1 MQTTTTTTLAPE
13 QSTLLKRVTQI
24 IAVLAIL
31 VFCAKVAQLLWIGS
45 LTLETDVGSYFSGA
59 QRLRDGLPLYPA
71 DLTFSDGSREH
82 YVYPPLLALIFY
94 PLTSYQLAWWGWA
107 AFSLVCW
114 AAALWLLVRELLR
127 SAFGQQL
134 RLSIWWPV
142 FLAALINFPPVLVHM
157 TWGQL
162 QLPLLLL
169 LTLAWLC
176 LRRERPAAAGVLIG
190 LTIALK
196 LFPLLLLLPLLA
208 QRRWR
213 CVAAAL
219 GTAALVLGLCFAVVG
234 WDQTVFYVTKVL
246 PEVGS
251 QKELYDNYSLSVSM
265 KLWLSATF
273 PRDLVANALRLAFLG
288 LVAVAALRRQRAAD
302 LGLALGVTA
311 LFWVPPVV
319 WAHYFVLAYLPL
331 FDALTRAPRRL
342 LASLI
347 AAYFLIAT
355 ASMIFYV
362 PDQLVL
368 FVHPLPV
375 LGALLLLGVQVWLAF
390 RIPTGVLAKST
401 TPQDSH

>member
-1 MQTTTTTTLAPE
+1 MQATNTTSVAPA
-13 QSTLLKRVTQI
+13 QSTLLKRVTMVV
-24 IAVLAIL
+24 ALLAIG
-31 VFCAKVAQLLWIGS
+31 VFCVKVGQLLWIGS
-45 LTLETDVGSYFSGA
+45 LSLETDVGSYFSGA
-59 QRLRDGLPLYPA
+59 ERLRAGLPLYPA

-82 YVYPPLLALIFY
+82 YVYPPLLALMFY
-94 PLTSYQLAWWGWA
+94 PVTSYQLAWWAWA
-107 AFSLVCW
+107 AFSLACW
-114 AAALWLLVRELLR
+114 AAALWLLIRELLGTE
-127 SAFGQQL
+127 FGRQL
-134 RLSIWWPV
+134 RQSIWWPV

-213 CVAAAL
+213 YVAAAL
-219 GTAALVLGLCFAVVG
+219 GTAALVLGFSFAVVG
-234 WDQTVFYVTKVL
+234 WNQTVFYLTKVL
-246 PEVGS
+246 PEVSS
-251 QKELYDNYSLSVSM
+251 QKELYDNYSVAISL

-273 PRDLVANALRLAFLG
+273 PRDLVATGLRLAFLG
-288 LVAVAALRRQRAAD
+288 LVALAALRRPRAAD

-342 LASLI
+342 LGSLI

-362 PDQLVL
+362 PDELVAL
-368 FVHPLPV
+368 VHPLPI
-375 LGALLLLGVQVWLAF
+375 LGALLLLGTQVWLAF
-390 RIPTGVLAKST
+390 R
-401 TPQDSH
+401 TPADRSSS

>member
-1 MQTTTTTTLAPE
+1 MASE
-13 QSTLLKRVTQI
+13 QSTLLKRVTMVV
-24 IAVLAIL
+24 AVLAIF
-31 VFCAKVAQLLWIGS
+31 VFCAKVGQLLWIGS

-59 QRLRDGLPLYPA
+59 ERLRAGLPLYPA

-82 YVYPPLLALIFY
+82 YVYPPLLALMFY
-94 PLTSYQLAWWGWA
+94 PLMSYQLAWWAWA
-107 AFSLVCW
+107 AFSLICW
-114 AAALWLLVRELLR
+114 AASLWLLIRELLH
-127 SAFGQQL
+127 SEFGRQL
-134 RLSIWWPV
+134 RQSIWWPV

-213 CVAAAL
+213 CIAAAL
-219 GTAALVLGLCFAVVG
+219 GTAALVLGPSFAGVG
-234 WDQTVFYVTKVL
+234 WDQTVFYMTKVL

-251 QKELYDNYSLSVSM
+251 QKELYDNYSVAISM
-265 KLWLSATF
+265 KLWLSDAF
-273 PRDLVANALRLAFLG
+273 PRDLVATGLRLAFLG
-288 LVAVAALRRQRAAD
+288 LVALAALRRPRAAD

-319 WAHYFVLAYLPL
+319 WSHYFVLAYLPL

-342 LASLI
+342 LTSVI

-362 PDQLVL
+362 PNELVAL
-368 FVHPLPV
+368 AHPLPMI
-375 LGALLLLGVQVWLAF
+375 GALVLLGTQVWLAF
-390 RIPTGVLAKST
+390 R
-401 TPQDSH
+401 TPASR

>member
-1 MQTTTTTTLAPE
+1 MQTTTTTSMAST
-13 QSTLLKRVTQI
+13 QSTLLKRLTMVV
-24 IAVLAIL
+24 AVLAIL
-31 VFCAKVAQLLWIGS
+31 VFCVKVGQLLWIGS
-45 LTLETDVGSYFSGA
+45 LSLETDVGSYISGA
-59 QRLRDGLPLYPA
+59 ERLRNRLPLYPA

-94 PLTSYQLAWWGWA
+94 PLTSYQLAWWIWA
-107 AFSLVCW
+107 ACSLICW
-114 AAALWLLVRELLR
+114 TAALWLLIRELLG
-127 SAFGQQL
+127 SEFGRQL
-134 RLSIWWPV
+134 RQSIWWPI

-176 LRRERPAAAGVLIG
+176 LRRERPIGAGVLIG

-219 GTAALVLGLCFAVVG
+219 GTAALVLGLSAAVVG
-234 WDQTVFYVTKVL
+234 WDQTVFYVTTVL
-246 PEVGS
+246 PEVSS
-251 QKELYDNYSLSVSM
+251 QKELYDNYSVTISM
-265 KLWLSATF
+265 KLWLSDSF
-273 PRDLVANALRLAFLG
+273 PRDLVANGLRLAFLG
-288 LVAVAALRRQRAAD
+288 LVALAALRQSRAAD
-302 LGLALGVTA
+302 LGLALGVAA

-319 WAHYFVLAYLPL
+319 WSHYFVLAYLPL
-331 FDALTRAPRRL
+331 FDALLRAPRRL
-342 LASLI
+342 LSGVI

-362 PDQLVL
+362 PDQ
-368 FVHPLPV
+368 FVAFAHPLPI
-375 LGALLLLGVQVWLAF
+375 LGALLLLGTQIRLAF
-390 RIPTGVLAKST
+390 RAPAASSSSGGSREK
-401 TPQDSH
+401 

>member
-1 MQTTTTTTLAPE
+1 MQTTTTSMVSE
-13 QSTLLKRVTQI
+13 QSTLLKRVTMVV
-24 IAVLAIL
+24 AVLAIF
-31 VFCAKVAQLLWIGS
+31 VFCAKVGQLLWIGS

-59 QRLRDGLPLYPA
+59 ERLRAGLPLYPA

-82 YVYPPLLALIFY
+82 YVYPPLLALMFY
-94 PLTSYQLAWWGWA
+94 P
-107 AFSLVCW
+107 
-114 AAALWLLVRELLR
+114 
-127 SAFGQQL
+127 
-134 RLSIWWPV
+134 
-142 FLAALINFPPVLVHM
+142 LINFPPVLVHM

-213 CVAAAL
+213 CIAAAL
-219 GTAALVLGLCFAVVG
+219 GTAALVLGPSFAGVG
-234 WDQTVFYVTKVL
+234 WDQTVFYMTKVL

-251 QKELYDNYSLSVSM
+251 QKELYDNYSVAISM
-265 KLWLSATF
+265 KLWLSDAF
-273 PRDLVANALRLAFLG
+273 PRDLVATGLRLAFLG
-288 LVAVAALRRQRAAD
+288 LVALAALRRPRAAD

-319 WAHYFVLAYLPL
+319 WSHYFVLAYLPL

-342 LASLI
+342 LTSVI

-362 PDQLVL
+362 PNELV
-368 FVHPLPV
+368 
-375 LGALLLLGVQVWLAF
+375 ALA
-390 RIPTGVLAKST
+390 
-401 TPQDSH
+401 H

>member
-1 MQTTTTTTLAPE
+1 MQTTTTTSIAST
-13 QSTLLKRVTQI
+13 QSTLLKRVTI
-24 IAVLAIL
+24 AVAVLAIL
-31 VFCAKVAQLLWIGS
+31 VFCAKVCQLLWIGS

-59 QRLRDGLPLYPA
+59 QRLRDGVPLYPA
-71 DLTFSDGSREH
+71 NLTFSDGSREH

-94 PLTSYQLAWWGWA
+94 PLTSYQPAWWIWA
-107 AFSLVCW
+107 IFSLACW
-114 AAALWLLVRELLR
+114 AAALVLLIRELLR
-127 SAFGQQL
+127 SELGGQL
-134 RLSIWWPV
+134 RQSLWWPV

-176 LRRERPAAAGVLIG
+176 LRRERPAVAGVLIG

-219 GTAALVLGLCFAVVG
+219 GTAALVLGLSFAVVG
-234 WDQTVFYVTKVL
+234 WNQTVFYVTKVL
-246 PEVGS
+246 PEVSS
-251 QKELYDNYSLSVSM
+251 QKELYDNYSVAISM

-273 PRDLVANALRLAFLG
+273 PRDVVANGLRLAFLG
-288 LVAVAALRRQRAAD
+288 LVALAALRRSRAGD

-311 LFWVPPVV
+311 LFWVQPVV
-319 WAHYFVLAYLPL
+319 WSHYFVLAYLPL

-342 LASLI
+342 LAGVI

-362 PDQLVL
+362 PDQ
-368 FVHPLPV
+368 FVVFAHPLPI
-375 LGALLLLGVQVWLAF
+375 LGALLLLGTQVWLAF
-390 RIPTGVLAKST
+390 RAPV
-401 TPQDSH
+401 DSSSS

>member
-1 MQTTTTTTLAPE
+1 MQTTTTTNILPE
-13 QSTLLKRVTQI
+13 QSTLLKRVTMVV
-24 IAVLAIL
+24 ALLAIV
-31 VFCAKVAQLLWIGS
+31 VFCVKVGQLLWIGS

-59 QRLRDGLPLYPA
+59 ERLRAGLPLYPA

-94 PLTSYQLAWWGWA
+94 PLTSYQLAWWAWA
-107 AFSLVCW
+107 ACSLICW
-114 AAALWLLVRELLR
+114 AAALWLLIRELLR
-127 SAFGQQL
+127 SEFGQQL
-134 RLSIWWPV
+134 RQSIWWPV

-176 LRRERPAAAGVLIG
+176 LRRERPIVAGVLIG

-196 LFPLLLLLPLLA
+196 LFPLLLLLPLLI
-208 QRRWR
+208 QRRYPDGGKGWR
-213 CVAAAL
+213 CIAAAL
-219 GTAALVLGLCFAVVG
+219 GTAALVLGLSFAVVG

-246 PEVGS
+246 PEVSS
-251 QKELYDNYSLSVSM
+251 QKELYDNYSVAISM

-273 PRDLVANALRLAFLG
+273 PRDLVANGLRLAFLG
-288 LVAVAALRRQRAAD
+288 LLALAALRRSRAAD

-319 WAHYFVLAYLPL
+319 WSHYFVLAYLPL

-342 LASLI
+342 LAVVI

-362 PDQLVL
+362 PDQLVM
-368 FVHPLPV
+368 FVHPLPI
-375 LGALLLLGVQVWLAF
+375 LGALLLLGTQVWLAF
-390 RIPTGVLAKST
+390 RPPVVPGG
-401 TPQDSH
+401 

>member
-1 MQTTTTTTLAPE
+1 MQTTTTTNMASE
-13 QSTLLKRVTQI
+13 QSTLLKRVTMVV
-24 IAVLAIL
+24 AVLAIV
-31 VFCAKVAQLLWIGS
+31 VFCVKVGQLLWIGS
-45 LTLETDVGSYFSGA
+45 LTLETDVGSYVSGA
-59 QRLRDGLPLYPA
+59 ERLRAGLPLYPA
-71 DLTFSDGSREH
+71 ALTFSDGSREH

-94 PLTSYQLAWWGWA
+94 PLMSYQLAWWAWA
-107 AFSLVCW
+107 VFSLVCW
-114 AAALWLLVRELLR
+114 AASLWLLIRELLR
-127 SAFGQQL
+127 SEFGRQL
-134 RLSIWWPV
+134 RQSVWWPV
-142 FLAALINFPPVLVHM
+142 FLAALINFPPVLVHV

-196 LFPLLLLLPLLA
+196 LFPLLLLLPLLM

-219 GTAALVLGLCFAVVG
+219 GTSALVLGLSFAVVG

-246 PEVGS
+246 PEVSS
-251 QKELYDNYSLSVSM
+251 QKELYDNYSVAISM
-265 KLWLSATF
+265 KLWLSDSF
-273 PRDLVANALRLAFLG
+273 PRDLVATGLRLAFLG
-288 LVAVAALRRQRAAD
+288 LVALAALRRPRTAD

-319 WAHYFVLAYLPL
+319 WSHYFVLAYLPL

-342 LASLI
+342 LAGVI

-355 ASMIFYV
+355 ASLIFYV
-362 PDQLVL
+362 PDQ
-368 FVHPLPV
+368 FVVFAHPLPI
-375 LGALLLLGVQVWLAF
+375 LGALLLLGTQVWLAF
-390 RIPTGVLAKST
+390 R
-401 TPQDSH
+401 TPAHRSSS